1 MKKIFAL
8 LLCVLLL
15 VGLLGGCGTEKEP
28 YTPTGAG
35 LTWDED
41 YTGPVNQV
49 KPENSDQSLKLTYY
63 PERSMNPYNCTDF
76 TNRALFSLLYQG
88 LFAVDRSYE
97 IQPQLCKTYKVS
109 QDMKTYTFYID
120 KATFSDGT
128 ALSAAD
134 VVASLLAAQEST
146 YYSGRFTHIKGIT
159 PGADGG
165 VVITTDT
172 AMENLPLLLDIP
184 IIKQTELQA
193 ETPMGT
199 GPYYMD
205 ASTQNPVLRR
215 NTNWWCKEELVVT
228 APAITLVAAK
238 SEEGIRDAFEFEGL
252 SLVCADPGSDKYA
265 DYRCD
270 YELWDCES
278 GIFLYLA
285 CNMES
290 EVFSDPDVRSAL
302 TFAIDRDT
310 LADSYYR
317 GFARSTSLPMSPQC
331 PYYSNNL
338 ASKYAYDGGEKF
350 TAAVTDARKEKA
362 EIILLVNKDD
372 SLRLRVARDIAAML
386 TKCGLKVTMSEKTTS
401 AFRNALKKK
410 EYDLYLGQTK
420 LSPNMDLSAFF
431 ATKGSLNYGG
441 ISDVALYT
449 LCAEALANHGNYYTL
464 NKSVMDDGRL
474 CPVLFSNY
482 AVYATRGLLT
492 GLTPARDSVFYYS
505 MGRTMENALIKEK

>member
-1 MKKIFAL
+1 MKKYLSI

-15 VGLLGGCGTEKEP
+15 AGLLGGCGAEKEP
-28 YTPTGAG
+28 YQPTGAG

-41 YTGPVNQV
+41 YTGPVQQE
-49 KPENSDQSLKLTYY
+49 KPEDSDQSLTLTYY
-63 PERSMNPYNCTDF
+63 PDRSMNPYTCTDF
-76 TNRALFSLLYQG
+76 TNRALFALLYQS
-88 LFAVDRSYE
+88 LFTVDRSYNIE
-97 IQPQLCKTYKVS
+97 PQLCKNYKVS
-109 QDMKTYTFYID
+109 QDMKTYTFYLD
-120 KATFSDGT
+120 KATFADGT
-128 ALSAAD
+128 PLTVAD
-134 VVASLLAAQEST
+134 VAACLQAAKESG
-146 YYSGRFTHIKGIT
+146 YYSGRFTHITGIT
-159 PGADGG
+159 PAADGG
-165 VVITTDT
+165 LVITTDT

-193 ETPMGT
+193 DTPMGT

-215 NTNWWCKEELVVT
+215 NSNWWCQKDLVVT
-228 APAITLVAAK
+228 APAITLVKAT
-238 SEEGIRDAFEFEGL
+238 SVEGIRDAFEFEGL
-252 SLVCADPGSDKYA
+252 SLVCADPGSDRYA

-290 EVFSDPDVRSAL
+290 EVFSDPQVRSAL

-317 GFARSTSLPMSPQC
+317 GFARSTSLPMSPQS
-331 PYYSNNL
+331 PYYSSNL
-338 ASKYAYDGGEKF
+338 ASKYAYDGGERF
-350 TAAVTDARKEKA
+350 TQAVTDASKNKA
-362 EIILLVNKDD
+362 EIVLLVNKDD
-372 SLRLRVARDIAAML
+372 SLRLRVARDIAEML
-386 TKCGLKVTMSEKTTS
+386 TGCGLKVTMSEKTTS
-401 AFRNALKKK
+401 AFRSALKKK

-431 ATKGSLNYGG
+431 ATKGALNYGG
-441 ISDVALYT
+441 IGDVALYT
-449 LCAEALANHGNYYTL
+449 LCTEALANHGNYYTL

-474 CPVLFSNY
+474 CPILFSNY

-505 MGRTMENALIKEK
+505 MGRSMENALISE

>member
-1 MKKIFAL
+1 VKKIL
-8 LLCVLLL
+8 SILLCVLLL
-15 VGLLGGCGTEKEP
+15 AGLLGGCGTEEKP

-41 YTGPVNQV
+41 YTGPVEQD
-49 KPENSDQSLKLTYY
+49 KPEASNQSLTLTYY
-63 PERSMNPYNCTDF
+63 PQRSMNPHLCADY
-76 TNRALFSLLYQG
+76 TNRALFSLLYQS
-88 LFAVDRSYE
+88 LFTVDRSYKIE
-97 IQPQLCKTYKVS
+97 PQLCKSYKAS

-120 KATFSDGT
+120 KATFSDGA
-128 ALSAAD
+128 ALTVAD
-134 VVASLLAAQEST
+134 VVASLLAAKESA
-146 YYSGRFTHIKGIT
+146 YYGGRFTHITGIT

-165 VVITTDT
+165 IVITTDT
-172 AMENLPLLLDIP
+172 AMENLPVLLDIP

-193 ETPMGT
+193 DTPMGT
-199 GPYYMD
+199 GPYYLD

-215 NTNWWCKEELVVT
+215 NTNWWCKKELVVT
-228 APAITLVAAK
+228 APAITLKVAR
-238 SEEGIRDAFEFEGL
+238 SEEDIRDAFEFEGL
-252 SLVCADPGSDKYA
+252 SLVCANPGSDKYA

-290 EVFSDPDVRSAL
+290 EVFSNPEVRSAL

-310 LADSYYR
+310 LADDYYR
-317 GFARSTSLPMSPQC
+317 GFARSTSLPVSPQC
-331 PYYSNNL
+331 PYYSGNL

-350 TAAVTDARKEKA
+350 TQAVTDASKHNA
-362 EIILLVNKDD
+362 EIVLLVNKDD
-372 SLRLRVARDIAAML
+372 SLRLRVARDVAAML
-386 TKCGLKVTMSEKTTS
+386 TECGLKVTMSEKSTS
-401 AFRNALKKK
+401 AFRTALKKK

-431 ATKGSLNYGG
+431 SSKGALNYGG

-449 LCAEALANHGNYYTL
+449 LCTEALANHGNYYTL

-474 CPVLFSNY
+474 CPILFSNY

-505 MGRTMENALIKEK
+505 MERSMENALISE

>member
-1 MKKIFAL
+1 MKKVISI

-15 VGLLGGCGTEKEP
+15 AGLLAGCGTEKEP
-28 YTPTGAG
+28 YKPTGAG

-41 YTGPVNQV
+41 YTGPVQQG
-49 KPENSDQSLKLTYY
+49 KPGDSDQSLTLTYY
-63 PERSMNPYNCTDF
+63 PDRSMNPYTCTDF
-76 TNRALFSLLYQG
+76 TNRALFALLYQS
-88 LFAVDRSYE
+88 LFTVDRSYKIE
-97 IQPQLCKTYKVS
+97 PQLCKNYKVS

-120 KATFSDGT
+120 KATFADGT
-128 ALSAAD
+128 PLTVAD
-134 VVASLLAAQEST
+134 AVASLQAAKESG
-146 YYSGRFTHIKGIT
+146 YYSGRFTHITGIT
-159 PGADGG
+159 PAADGG
-165 VVITTDT
+165 LVITTDT

-193 ETPMGT
+193 DTPMGT
-199 GPYYMD
+199 GPYYLD

-215 NTNWWCKEELVVT
+215 NSNWWCQKELVVT
-228 APAITLVAAK
+228 APAITLVKAT
-238 SEEGIRDAFEFEGL
+238 SVEGIRDAFEFEGL
-252 SLVCADPGSDKYA
+252 SLVCADPGSDRYA

-290 EVFSDPDVRSAL
+290 EVFSDPEVRSAL

-317 GFARSTSLPMSPQC
+317 GFARSTSLPMSPQS
-331 PYYSNNL
+331 PYYSGNL

-350 TAAVTDARKEKA
+350 TQAVTDASKNKA
-362 EIILLVNKDD
+362 EIVLLVNKDD
-372 SLRLRVARDIAAML
+372 SLRLRVARDIGAML
-386 TKCGLKVTMSEKTTS
+386 TNCGLKVTLSEKTTS
-401 AFRNALKKK
+401 GFRSALKKK

-431 ATKGSLNYGG
+431 ATKGALNYGG

-449 LCAEALANHGNYYTL
+449 LCTEALANHGNYYTL

-474 CPVLFSNY
+474 CPVLFSSY

-505 MGRTMENALIKEK
+505 MGRSMEHALIKE